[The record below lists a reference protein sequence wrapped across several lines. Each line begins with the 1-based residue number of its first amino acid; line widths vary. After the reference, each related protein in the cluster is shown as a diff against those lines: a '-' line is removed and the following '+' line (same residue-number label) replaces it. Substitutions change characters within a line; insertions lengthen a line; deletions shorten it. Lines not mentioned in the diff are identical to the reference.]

1 MLVHTSEI
9 LEILLFSFISGIIF
23 DNFVK
28 YKFNKWK
35 RNTFDKP
42 IKLEEPSLNDPN

>member
-1 MLVHTSEI
+1 MLIHTSEI
-9 LEILLFSFISGIIF
+9 LEILLFSFILGIIF

-35 RNTFDKP
+35 RNTFEKP
-42 IKLEEPSLNDPN
+42 IKLEEQSLNDSN